1 MAVRDSVDVESR
13 ARARTRRAILDA
25 AITVL
30 SQHSAASL
38 ADVADAA
45 GVGRTT
51 LHRYFPE
58 RAELLTALSADVLAR
73 IDAAAV
79 RSQLDH
85 GPAPAALE
93 RLCQELFELGDILMC
108 VFSQPELV
116 DTQTWEECSEA
127 DKALTRLVER
137 GHAEGTLDS
146 TLDPIWVQQVLWS
159 LLYAAWQ
166 HTREHSVSKHR
177 ALDLCLR
184 SLRKVVAASP
194 GRLAERPVQDP

>member
-58 RAELLTALSADVLAR
+58 RADLMTALSADVLAR
-73 IDAAAV
+73 IDAAAE
-79 RSQLDH
+79 RSQLDR
-85 GPAPAALE
+85 GPAPDALE

-116 DTQTWEECSEA
+116 NTQAWEECSEA
-127 DKALTRLVER
+127 DKALIRLVER
-137 GHAEGTLDS
+137 GHAEGTLDPG
-146 TLDPIWVQQVLWS
+146 LDPIWVQQVLWS

-177 ALDLCLR
+177 ALGLCLR

-194 GRLAERPVQDP
+194 A